1 MNVHPPRRYLKIRA
15 DDQSGTKQ
23 VEQERDGWKIK
34 YEEQQRKVQALER
47 FRHAVEVQ
55 VFPVSMDLLRD
66 KANDLLERSADTRPI
81 TSGATQVKV
90 ESSRESPPSTVSYC
104 TVE

>member
-1 MNVHPPRRYLKIRA
+1 LEIRA

-23 VEQERDGWKIK
+23 IEQERDAWKTQ

-47 FRHAVEVQ
+47 FQHAVEVQ
-55 VFPVSMDLLRD
+55 VFPVSMDLLTG
-66 KANDLLERSADTRPI
+66 KADDLLERNADTRPI
-81 TSGATQVKV
+81 TSGATHVKV